1 MTHNDVLISHP
12 YALLAIM
19 MLIPVVFIGL
29 EKKTG
34 WKLFDIFPPI
44 IWIFVAPIVMS
55 SLNVIPNE
63 SPVYSNF
70 KAFAV
75 PLFIILMLLDVDLRA
90 TIKIAFRSMGVVI
103 LGSFGVVIGGMVA
116 FFLLRNHLGPEAW
129 RGFGALV
136 GSWIGGTGNMAAVA
150 EAVSTPPTLMGIVVL
165 ADTFIFILYFPL
177 LFAAKRWSKPFAR
190 FARVTEEQSENTY
203 KAVNELK
210 PKSKEVNYLNV
221 LVLLGVG
228 FLLIWIVERISGYL
242 PVLPGIFTEKTWE
255 ILILTTS
262 GLILATTRF
271 RNVPGTSALSMAL
284 VYTYLSMI
292 GAQADLA
299 QAATAPYFMLAG
311 IICMIVHL
319 LLVVLGARLFKV
331 DVHMAAIA
339 SVAAIG
345 GAASAP
351 VVAAYHRKE
360 LIPIAIL
367 LALVGYALGNYL
379 GLAAAYGCRW
389 MMM

>member
-34 WKLFDIFPPI
+34 WKLFDYLPPI

-55 SLNVIPNE
+55 SLDVIPNE

-75 PLFIILMLLDVDLRA
+75 PMFIILMLLDVDIRA
-90 TIKIAFRSMGVVI
+90 TMKIALRSMGVVV
-103 LGSFGVVIGGMVA
+103 LGSIGVVIGGIVA
-116 FFLLRNHLGPEAW
+116 FFMLKGHLGPESW

-150 EAVSTPPTLMGIVVL
+150 EAVSTPPTMMGIVVL

-177 LFAAKRWSKPFAR
+177 LFAAKRWGKPFAR

-203 KAVNELK
+203 KAVNDLK
-210 PKSKEVNYLNV
+210 QKSKEVNFRDV
-221 LVLLGVG
+221 LTLLGVG
-228 FLLIWIVERISGYL
+228 FLLIWIVETISGYL
-242 PVLPGIFTEKTWE
+242 PVIPGIFTEKTWE

-331 DVHMAAIA
+331 DIHMAAIA

-379 GLAAAYGCRW
+379 GLLAAYGCRW